1 MAHDIFISHS
11 SKDKLIADGICAN
24 LEAAGLRCW
33 IAPRDIAAGED
44 WPTAITTA
52 ISHSRVM
59 VLIFSASS
67 NSSRDVGREIIL
79 AANHELTIIPFKIDN
94 TEPEPGKQ
102 YYLARTHWL
111 EAMNPPT
118 KAQIKILVERVKA
131 IVTPVDTSAIV
142 QPALSPQPA
151 IEQPSTPA
159 PANKPGWIRF
169 AYLWIGMA
177 LLLIVLAVYFWPK
190 YQAMTAPP
198 TASPTIT
205 ATETTLPSPSPTL
218 TALTPTRTPN
228 PTPKA
233 NPTPGLGSTT
243 VRYKDGMVMV
253 YVPAG
258 DFIMGSDYGDLDEKP
273 VHTVTLHAF
282 WIDQT
287 EVTNAMFSKCVQAGA
302 CSPPRGSGSS
312 LRENYYGNSDYAD
325 FPVVN
330 ISVMWHAIEYCKW
343 VGTRLPTEAEW
354 EKAARGTDGRT
365 YPWGNDSPNENLAN
379 YNMNI
384 KDTVAVGSYPDGASP
399 YGALDMAGNV
409 SEWVA
414 DFYSDTYYS
423 ISPASNPKGPASG
436 NYKVLRGGGGN
447 TYETQL
453 RVSSRN
459 KFPSAGGSTAFI
471 GFRCA
476 DN

>member
-11 SKDKLIADGICAN
+11 SKDKPIADGICAN

-67 NSSRDVGREIIL
+67 NASEDVGREIIL
-79 AANHELTIIPFKIDN
+79 AANHKLVIIPFMIDN

-131 IVTPVDTSAIV
+131 IVTPVDTNAII
-142 QPALSPQPA
+142 QPAQSPQPV
-151 IEQPSTPA
+151 IEKPSILFPLD
-159 PANKPGWIRF
+159 KPGWIRF

-177 LLLIVLAVYFWPK
+177 LLLIVLAVSFWLK
-190 YQAMTAPP
+190 LQAMTAPP
-198 TASPTIT
+198 TASPTVPL
-205 ATETTLPSPSPTL
+205 TETTLPSPSPTL
-218 TALTPTRTPN
+218 PVLTPTRTPN

-233 NPTPGLGSTT
+233 NPTPGLGSTN

-273 VHTVTLHAF
+273 VHTVTLPSF

-287 EVTNAMFSKCVQAGA
+287 EVTNAMYAKCIAAGKCDLPRVNASSTRSNYFSN
-302 CSPPRGSGSS
+302 P
-312 LRENYYGNSDYAD
+312 EYAD
-325 FPVVN
+325 FPVIN
-330 ISVMWHAIEYCKW
+330 VMWGSAHRYCSW
-343 VGTRLPTEAEW
+343 AGARLPTEAEW

-365 YPWGNDSPNENLAN
+365 YPWGNESPNESLLN
-379 YNMNI
+379 YSMNI
-384 KDTVAVGSYPDGASP
+384 KDTVAVGSYPSGASP

-409 SEWVA
+409 WDYVA
-414 DFYSDTYYS
+414 DYYSDTYYS
-423 ISPASNPKGPASG
+423 ISPSSNPKGPVTG
-436 NYKVLRGGGGN
+436 KYIVIRGGAGN
-447 TYETQL
+447 SFESAI
-453 RVSSRN
+453 RASSRN
-459 KFPSAGGSTAFI
+459 KFTLGNETDFI